1 MRKRTNRFLLLPM
14 IAALLLLA
22 GIPLSAQTPVLGLAG
37 TEEYIDAFGTP
48 YIRYRIPVTNWSAYP
63 SAMFT
68 EQLAPQN
75 AEEEAWA
82 GLNPMPCRTWV
93 YIYDSADNSYIYGF
107 IALGQP
113 EDLMDIWFAK
123 LPGVTPPA
131 QVYVRLHDRVTGID
145 YTSGPL
151 SVYAPAAPVANADS
165 ASTAEDTAVTVN
177 VTANDTDINGDP
189 LTVSAIAGGP
199 AHGTAVPSG
208 GSVIYTPA
216 ANYNGADSFTYTL
229 SDGTYTAT
237 ASVNITI
244 TSVGDAPAA
253 PSGLLTDGAVDP
265 NNVSR
270 YAPQFSWSF
279 ADVDA
284 GDHQTAYQIR
294 IGTTPGSAAAWDSG
308 KVSSTAAGAAFS
320 GAELAPN
327 TTYYWSVRV
336 WDTYDL
342 AGSWSASGSFVILD
356 IGYRIFDGTET
367 VRVATDYANSST
379 AIRIAKNGVIYGVLL
394 VDPSDPSASSIRVM
408 TPSGI
413 KAYKKM

>member
-22 GIPLSAQTPVLGLAG
+22 GIPLSAQTPVLALGG
-37 TEEYIDAFGTP
+37 TEEYLNYEGIQ
-48 YIRYRIPVTNWSAYP
+48 YIAYNIPVTNWSDYP
-63 SAMFT
+63 AAMFT

-75 AEEEAWA
+75 PEEVAWS

-93 YIYDSADNSYIYGF
+93 YIYDSSDNSYIYGF
-107 IALGQP
+107 IALGEPQ
-113 EDLMDIWFAK
+113 DLLDIWFGL

-145 YTSGPL
+145 YVSAPIN
-151 SVYAPAAPVANADS
+151 VYAPAAPVANADS
-165 ASTAEDTAVTVN
+165 TSTAEDTAVTVN
-177 VTANDTDINGDP
+177 VAGNDTDINGDP
-189 LTVSAIAGGP
+189 LTVSAIASGP

-237 ASVNITI
+237 ASVSVTI

-253 PSGLLTDGAVDP
+253 PSGLLTDSAVNP

-284 GDHQTAYQIR
+284 GDHQTAYEIR

-308 KVSSTAAGAAFS
+308 KVTSTAAGAAFS

-327 TTYYWSVRV
+327 TTYYWSVRA
-336 WDTYDL
+336 WDTFDL
-342 AGSWSASGSFVILD
+342 AGSWSADGTFVILD
-356 IGYRIFDGTET
+356 IGYRIFDGTEV
-367 VRVATDYANSST
+367 VRVATDYASAAT

-394 VDPSDPSASSIRVM
+394 VDPSDPGASSIRVM